1 MAYSLEK
8 PTLFDETG
16 AASAQRLAVRLQQV
30 EGGPAGYRLRRI
42 ILTNFWLYD
51 HQVFEIPHGRL
62 FLAGDNG
69 SGKSTVLTAAITL
82 ALDGDHRPER
92 IDTFG
97 KREKKIDYYILG
109 GESNTPFH
117 RDQRTSY
124 IGLEFEWCDMETPP
138 FASELRALWEKGMM
152 EKARFLTIGV
162 GFAGNKN
169 NVKPITDTYF
179 LITDGTRLEKDLST
193 LISVPGEQNQRA
205 CDLKTFKKIVSEH
218 GLIYDRQSDYAHKV
232 AQYLFNF
239 PKTEDLTRLTRQL
252 LYRRQPNLNRV
263 LSLEKVRSYLDE
275 SLPELPITLI
285 ERAAEMLDTMEEIQA
300 TTAKRKAAYDAAEKL
315 HRAQQITAMA
325 RARLCACES
334 LHTYTLR
341 ESKHKEVQRMRRSI
355 NKSEHDL
362 KNFQARVKTL
372 ETEEQELQGR
382 ISALE
387 NSEGLQLAQRLSD
400 TRTKVQEAEEAAARS
415 KSTLL
420 AAIDRREQTE
430 EESEHFS
437 QLFQLHQRETIQLLQ
452 HMQTSANTEA
462 HWPIASEQLLAAV
475 KRVSALTLDASQ
487 LDIPEALSSLG
498 EYAIAEQLAWLER
511 LKRLHTEHEQMTFSV
526 KEARQQELRTYKKVD
541 ACTRAF
547 EDKRTDVCTAQQ
559 DLANQLEL
567 LLEETQWAALI
578 PSSELAAQNWHAPL
592 LPAESVSALTKVQ
605 QMYVEA
611 IERIQKEIDREQ
623 KDLGIYLQSVH
634 GDQGAKLKERERV
647 QEAYQQKLQEPEC
660 VPERTPHRQKAR
672 AYLAKEGIQAF
683 PFYMLVDFA
692 EELDSQ
698 SPQAGGIEQ
707 ALADAGLLD
716 ALVVLPEAIAAMD
729 ACCAAHGLNDCRLN
743 WQHLT
748 GKQGHNQLLP
758 ALTRLLRVDPA
769 LSESVEE
776 KASAWSEIAS
786 LVVEGLQ
793 ATSPPS
799 EEHANYWTH
808 GLLAGAIG
816 TGEARYIGKATRVRT
831 QQQEL
836 ARLREQDTLLTQELE
851 RLAATIEQLGQKK
864 EALTDLGRE
873 LVALLPRNNIA
884 GLGATLQAVLENLD
898 LAQKEYSNAQIAAQD
913 LEQQRQV
920 LRSRL
925 DKEAGQTLIFATDQE
940 HVEKA
945 REAIQNLKSD
955 HKTLR
960 SYITHVR
967 ETWRSYQ
974 RVQRQMVRDNSEER
988 TATLSQQR
996 DKSAL
1001 TRIRTELTTLE
1012 QMAQETGGAQLAT
1025 LQEQLTNWKVRLR
1038 KLPQELQVAC
1048 SDVTRTETIMEGHRE
1063 SYTNLSAE
1071 QNRLDDQYKNSL
1083 HTFRTFLSAYPVEML
1098 LDIQKQIAESGMDPK
1113 FLQMVLRH
1121 TLEAGIEAYNA
1132 LKAELEK
1139 YLTKTHSDLLNAF
1152 TEVNSLLHEYGPH
1165 FDEEDIVRFTNADET
1180 NAYGL
1185 LTRLG
1190 EEIRL
1195 QEQLLEAKEYDLFQ
1209 NFLLKEMANT
1219 VGTCLTY
1226 AEAWIN
1232 HMNAILAD
1240 SPFMEKRYRLKWA
1253 IRPHDPQRPG
1263 SYLALY
1269 RDVLRRQAET
1279 FHQEEIEK
1287 LVAAFK
1293 QEIKSQRAQQTTDT
1307 ATFTEALINILDYRR
1322 WFQFEIDML
1331 HPDGK
1336 TIQRLTNKF
1345 LRTGSGAEQYIAL
1358 YIPFFTALSALYERA
1373 GNGAPRLIA
1382 LDEAFEKVSITNTR
1396 KLLNFLARQHFQW
1409 IMTGPRVTGEGS
1421 ELPACVKYTMFCR
1434 KSEELAA
1441 GFPTFWSN
1449 NPAIAKEV
1457 QSGQ

>member
-1 MAYSLEK
+1 MAYRLEK

-42 ILTNFWLYD
+42 ILTNFWLYE

-124 IGLEFEWCDMETPP
+124 IGLEFEWCEMEDPP
-138 FASELRALWEKGMM
+138 FASELRALWEQGTM

-193 LISVPGEQNQRA
+193 LVSVPGEQNQRA
-205 CDLKTFKKIVSEH
+205 CDLKTFKKMVGEH
-218 GLIYDRQSDYAHKV
+218 GLIYERQTDYAQKV

-252 LYRRQPNLNRV
+252 LYLRQPNLNSV

-275 SLPELPITLI
+275 SLPELPMTLI
-285 ERAAEMLDTMEEIQA
+285 ERAAVMLDKMEELQD
-300 TTAKRKAAYDAAEKL
+300 TTAKRKSAYNAAEKL
-315 HRAQQITAMA
+315 HRAQQIVAMA

-334 LHTYTLR
+334 LHTFALL
-341 ESKHKEVQRMRRSI
+341 ESKRKEVQRMERSI
-355 NKSEHDL
+355 NKSERDL
-362 KNFQARVKTL
+362 ETFQARVKAL
-372 ETEEQELQGR
+372 ETEEQELQGY

-387 NSEGLQLAQRLSD
+387 KSEGMQLAQSLSD
-400 TRTKVQEAEEAAARS
+400 TRTKVQEAEEALAQS
-415 KSTLL
+415 QSTLQT
-420 AAIDRREQTE
+420 ATDRREQTE
-430 EESEHFS
+430 AERENLS
-437 QLFQLHQRETIQLLQ
+437 QIFQKRQRETLQLLQ
-452 HMQTSANTEA
+452 HMQSSSNTEA
-462 HWPIASEQLLAAV
+462 HWPIASEQLQAAV

-498 EYAIAEQLAWLER
+498 EYAIAEQLAWLGR
-511 LKRLHTEHEQMTFSV
+511 LKRLHAELEQVTSSLQ
-526 KEARQQELRTYKKVD
+526 AAHQQELQTYKKVD
-541 ACTRAF
+541 KYTRAF
-547 EDKRTDVCTAQQ
+547 ESKRTDVCTAQQ
-559 DLANQLEL
+559 DLADQLEL

-578 PSSELAAQNWHAPL
+578 PSSEQAALSWNAPL
-592 LPAESVSALTKVQ
+592 LPAESVPALAKVQ
-605 QMYVEA
+605 QIYVEA
-611 IERIQKEIDREQ
+611 IERIQEGIHREQ
-623 KDLGIYLQSVH
+623 EGLERRLQSAH
-634 GDQGAKLKERERV
+634 GDQGAKLKERERL
-647 QEAYQQKLQEPEC
+647 QEAYQQKLLEPEF

-672 AYLAKEGIQAF
+672 AYLAREGIQAF

-698 SPQAGGIEQ
+698 SPLAGGIEQ

-729 ACCAAHGLNDCRLN
+729 ACCAVHGLNDCRLD

-748 GKQGHNQLLP
+748 GKQGVNQFLP
-758 ALTRLLRVDPA
+758 TLTRLLRVDPA
-769 LSESVEE
+769 LSESVKE
-776 KASAWSEIAS
+776 KASAWSETAS
-786 LVVEGLQ
+786 LLLDGLQ
-793 ATSPPS
+793 ATSSPS
-799 EEHANYWTH
+799 EEHLNYWAH
-808 GLLAGAIG
+808 GLLAGTIG
-816 TGEARYIGKATRVRT
+816 TGEARCIGKATRVHA

-836 ARLREQDTLLTQELE
+836 ARLREQEALLAQELE
-851 RLAATIEQLGQKK
+851 RLAATIEQFGQEKQ
-864 EALTDLGRE
+864 ALTDLDRE
-873 LVALLPRNNIA
+873 LVTLLSRNNIA
-884 GLGATLQAVLENLD
+884 ELGATLQAALENLD
-898 LAQKEYSNAQIAAQD
+898 QAQAEYSRAQKAAQD
-913 LEQQRQV
+913 LGRQLQA

-925 DKEAGQTLIFATDQE
+925 EKEAGQTLIFATDQE
-940 HVEKA
+940 KVEKA
-945 REAIQNLKSD
+945 RETIQSLKSD
-955 HKTLR
+955 HKTLMI
-960 SYITHVR
+960 YFTNVR
-967 ETWRSYQ
+967 ETWRGYQ
-974 RVQRQMVRDNSEER
+974 RVQRQLIQDNSEER
-988 TATLSQQR
+988 KATLSQQR
-996 DKSAL
+996 DEHAL
-1001 TRIRTELTTLE
+1001 TRVRAELTTLE
-1012 QMAQETGGAQLAT
+1012 QMARETGGVPLAS
-1025 LQEQLTNWKVRLR
+1025 LQEQLTNWKLR
-1038 KLPQELQVAC
+1038 QSKLPQDLQAAR
-1048 SDVTRTETIMEGHRE
+1048 DNVTRTGTILEGHRG
-1063 SYTNLSAE
+1063 SYTNLSTE
-1071 QNRLDDQYKNSL
+1071 QNQLEKQYENNL
-1083 HTFRTFLSAYPVEML
+1083 QTFRALLSSYPVEML
-1098 LDIQKQIAESGMDPK
+1098 LDIQRQIAESAMHPK
-1113 FLQMVLRH
+1113 CLQLVLRQA
-1121 TLEAGIEAYNA
+1121 LEAGIEAYNA

-1139 YLTKTHSDLLNAF
+1139 SLTKTHSDLLNAF

-1165 FDEEDIVRFTNADET
+1165 FDEADIVRFTNADET

-1185 LTRLG
+1185 LTRLS

-1195 QEQLLEAKEYDLFQ
+1195 QEQLLEAKEYELFQ

-1219 VGTCLTY
+1219 VGTCLTD
-1226 AEAWIN
+1226 AEAWVDR
-1232 HMNAILAD
+1232 MNAILAD
-1240 SPFMEKRYRLKWA
+1240 SPFMEKCYRLKWA

-1279 FHQEEIEK
+1279 FNQEEIEK
-1287 LVAAFK
+1287 LVDAFK
-1293 QEIKSQRAQQTTDT
+1293 QEIKSQRAQQTTET

-1331 HPDGK
+1331 HPDGS
-1336 TIQRLTNKF
+1336 TVQRLTNKF

-1382 LDEAFEKVSITNTR
+1382 LDEAFDKVSIINKR
-1396 KLLNFLARQHFQW
+1396 KLLNFLARQNFQW
-1409 IMTGPRVTGEGS
+1409 IMTGPRVTGEGT
-1421 ELPACVKYTMFCR
+1421 ELSACVKYTMFCR

-1441 GFPTFWSN
+1441 GFPAFWSN